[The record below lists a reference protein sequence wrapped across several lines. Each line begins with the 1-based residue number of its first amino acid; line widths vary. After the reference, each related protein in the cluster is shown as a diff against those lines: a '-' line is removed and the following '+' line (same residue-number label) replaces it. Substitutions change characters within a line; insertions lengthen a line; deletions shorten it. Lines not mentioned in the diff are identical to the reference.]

1 MLYIFRYV
9 TLWNFAVDSQKIECR
24 LSNSYQGSFDYI
36 TEGNK
41 KPLPYNL
48 LKNSFFKGAWIVRLM
63 RNILWRKFN

>member
-9 TLWNFAVDSQKIECR
+9 TLWNFAVDSQKIKCR

-41 KPLPYNL
+41 KPLP
-48 LKNSFFKGAWIVRLM
+48 SFIKKFIFKGAWIVRLIP
-63 RNILWRKFN
+63 NELWRKFN